1 MIDKI
6 LTEYE
11 QVVEKSFLDDLTGLH
26 NYGSFRHLIDIIC
39 TQSLRSSKRFTLALI
54 DITNF
59 SHYNSKYGTLQ
70 GDHLLKK
77 TGDHIIESI
86 RKSDIAA
93 RLWRDQFAIQLDG
106 SIGDDA
112 ILVAERIKSHI
123 EESLE
128 NEITISIGLA
138 SFPTKGTTFKDL
150 YDSAKESLDLAKQ
163 DGRSR
168 IISLDS
174 PEAPKDPSQYSVLV
188 VDDDKL
194 NGKIIEFQL
203 RNYGYHIYFASNG
216 EEAIEFVKSHPIDLI
231 ISDIM
236 MPKMNGF
243 QLCRRIKKFSATRLI
258 PVVLMTTL
266 EAPEVK
272 LTGIDAGADGF
283 VTKPFQQAELLAR
296 TKSLLH
302 MHELNKK
309 LTDFENVLF
318 SLTNIVEVKDS
329 YTQGHSIRV
338 SQLSRQIGFALGLD
352 NDMLDKLVT
361 AGQLHDIGKIGIHK
375 SILNKPGALT
385 DEEFLEIQKHPL
397 LGYQICVPLKDNLG
411 ISLDAIRHHH
421 EKLDGSGYPDGLKGD
436 EILLGSR
443 ILAVAD
449 IYDALTTDRPYRLG
463 FSIDKAFMILDDDAQ
478 RGKIDKQIV
487 SILKD
492 LILS

>member
-6 LTEYE
+6 LQEYE
-11 QVVEKSFLDDLTGLH
+11 QVVQKSFLDGLTGLH

-39 TQSLRSSKRFTLALI
+39 KQSLRSTKRFTFALI
-54 DITNF
+54 DINNF
-59 SHYNSKYGTLQ
+59 SHYNSRFGAMK
-70 GDHLLKK
+70 GDQLLKN
-77 TGDHIIESI
+77 TGAVIGDSI
-86 RKSDIAA
+86 RKSDVAA

-106 SIGDDA
+106 SIGEDA
-112 ILVAERIKSHI
+112 KMVANRIKTHI
-123 EESLE
+123 EEALGNKVS
-128 NEITISIGLA
+128 ISIGLA
-138 SFPTKGTTFKDL
+138 SFPAKGTTFKDL

-163 DGRSR
+163 DGKSR
-168 IISLDS
+168 IVSLDS
-174 PEAPKDPSQYSVLV
+174 PEKPRDTSLSSILV

-203 RNYGYHIYFASNG
+203 KKFGYHIFYANNG
-216 EEAIEFVKSHPIDLI
+216 LEAIDFVKHHPIDLI

-243 QLCRRIKKFSATRLI
+243 QLCRRIKKFSKTRLI

-266 EAPEVK
+266 EDPEAK

-296 TKSLLH
+296 TRSLLH
-302 MHELNKK
+302 MHELNQK

-338 SQLSRQIGFALGLD
+338 SQLARQIGFTMDLD
-352 NDMLDKLVT
+352 NDMLDKLTT

-397 LGYQICVPLKDNLG
+397 LGYQICLPLKDNLG
-411 ISLDAIRHHH
+411 LALDAIRHHH
-421 EKLDGSGYPDGLKGD
+421 EKLDGSGYPDGLKGE
-436 EILLGSR
+436 EIRIGSR

-449 IYDALTTDRPYRLG
+449 IYDALTTDRPYRDG
-463 FSIDKAFMILDDDAQ
+463 FSMEKAFMIIDEDVQ
-478 RGKIDKQIV
+478 RGKLDAQIV
-487 SILKD
+487 SILKG
-492 LILS
+492 LMTS